1 MKIRIQKNFDSKT
14 KEDLFGISIMPE
26 GSVRY
31 CKYPVG
37 HQKYKTKEEA
47 EQARDKVKEILD
59 NGGEIVYSPKGS
71 AGKNR
76 HEYVIIKQC
85 DDLPDITWDKPI
97 TRI

>member
-37 HQKYKTKEEA
+37 YQSYKTKGEA
-47 EQARDKVKEILD
+47 ELVKNKVKCILD
-59 NGGEIVYSPKGS
+59 NGGKIIYSTKGG
-71 AGKNR
+71 AGRNR
-76 HEYVIIKQC
+76 YEYVIIKQS
-85 DDLPDITWDKPI
+85 DDIPDITWDEPVA
-97 TRI
+97 RI